1 MEDNSSI
8 LVVYESPNKYKL
20 FRSLFE
26 EIGLECTYTYTQ
38 GRIFDIPEDRIGLK
52 SDMSMDLV
60 PVNVTRLEHLAKQIS
75 GHDTVFCMTD
85 MDDEGEWIAD
95 SVKKICHEHDRTTF
109 LRLNL
114 TSYTKESLIS
124 SIEMADES
132 LNLDAIYS
140 AQARRYVDR
149 YIGYNNNDKS
159 LVRGRVLTPLLFSI
173 YENEI
178 DLRKEIQIS
187 FDDNLFLTAKTTL
200 PDEMA
205 VDVLSKI
212 KDEIAACDK
221 DLVDVN
227 NSLPTTYDCLQYQLA
242 KNEECSALDAFEEL
256 QELYENGDISYPR
269 TENTKYYV
277 MEGQHSGIR
286 SLDIDESGEEDDSLL
301 TFINKRTLVAK
312 KGTAS
317 VARIRIPEVL
327 DKKLAESGIFDVV
340 AHTSN
345 KEIKKED
352 ISLLAPTFLI
362 SRKKMAQKDGVVFTS
377 IRRSNSAMVMERIQS
392 LKLARPSTIAG
403 HTNKALRYTNDDNG
417 SIMLNNKG
425 LSIALQGDKISLA
438 LRNVELAQ
446 EINHSLHKNGL
457 KVEERITKCLNA
469 IYQGPTVLDDSE
481 FTIS

>member
-20 FRSLFE
+20 FRSLFD

-52 SDMSMDLV
+52 SNMKMDLV
-60 PVNVTRLEHLAKQIS
+60 PVNENRLGHLAKQIS
-75 GHDTVFCMTD
+75 KHDTVFCMTD

-95 SVKKICHEHDRTTF
+95 SVKKICHEHDETTF

-124 SIEMADES
+124 AIESADET

-140 AQARRYVDR
+140 AQARRFIDR
-149 YIGYNNNDKS
+149 YIGYHDNDKS
-159 LVRGRVLTPLLFSI
+159 LHRGRVLTPLLFSI

-187 FDDNLFLTAKTTL
+187 FDNNLFLSAKTTL

-205 VDVLSKI
+205 VDILHKLKEEMLNGEQELI
-212 KDEIAACDK
+212 
-221 DLVDVN
+221 DVN

-242 KNEECSALDAFEEL
+242 KNEESSALDAFEEL

-286 SLDIDESGEEDDSLL
+286 TLEVEESGEEDDSLL
-301 TFINKRTLVAK
+301 TFINKRTLLAK
-312 KGTAS
+312 KGDAS
-317 VARIRIPEVL
+317 IVRIRIPDDL
-327 DKKLAESGIFDVV
+327 DEKLAENGIFDVV
-340 AHTSN
+340 AHFSH
-345 KEIKKED
+345 KEVKKED
-352 ISLLAPTFLI
+352 LSLLAPTFLMN
-362 SRKKMAQKDGVVFTS
+362 RKKLSQNDGVAFTS
-377 IRRSNSAMVMERIQS
+377 VKRSNSAMIMERIQS

-417 SIMLNNKG
+417 NIMLNNKG
-425 LSIALQGDKISLA
+425 LSIALQGDKISLS

-469 IYQGPTVLDDSE
+469 IYQEPTVLDESE
-481 FTIS
+481 FKIS